1 MQPYSL
7 HHADSLDET
16 FSLLERYGDDDVHL
30 IAGGT
35 SLMLLMNLGLVEPAH
50 VISLRRIAELRGI
63 RPNNAGL
70 EVGALATHRQL
81 ELSPEIRG
89 YCPALSAAFGDVAT
103 VRIRNQGT
111 LGGNL
116 AHADPAQ
123 DPPPMLIALDAEV
136 TLASR
141 GAERRVPLDT
151 FFVDYL
157 TTVIQPGE
165 VLTTIHL
172 PALPSGTRAAYT
184 KFLPRTHD
192 DYATVS
198 VAATLWLDDE
208 GRCGVKRRPIPALP
222 KPRRWCWISSIHRMT
237 RAAPPH
243 TSVAWPA
250 YGRSAHCASFVTPPL
265 ELSND
270 CRTKSTAVVRRAGVP
285 RRRPAESDRRGA
297 LHRRRADAGHV
308 VAGLH
313 A

>member
-7 HHADSLDET
+7 HHADSLDEA

-63 RPNNAGL
+63 HPNNAGL

-89 YCPALSAAFGDVAT
+89 YCPALSATFGDVAT

-123 DPPPMLIALDAEV
+123 DPPPMLIALDGEV

-157 TTVIQPGE
+157 TTVMRPGE

-198 VAATLWLDDE
+198 VAARLRLDDE
-208 GRCGVKRRPIPALP
+208 GRCEDVRVALGGAAGTPLRARNVEDALRGETPTDTRVAEAAALVLDIVDPPDDARGSAAYKRRMARVWTERTL
-222 KPRRWCWISSIHRMT
+222 RQLRD
-237 RAAPPH
+237 A
-243 TSVAWPA
+243 
-250 YGRSAHCASFVTPPL
+250 SA
-265 ELSND
+265 
-270 CRTKSTAVVRRAGVP
+270 
-285 RRRPAESDRRGA
+285 GA
-297 LHRRRADAGHV
+297 QQ
-308 VAGLH
+308 
-313 A
+313 

>member
-1 MQPYSL
+1 MQPYAL
-7 HHADSLDET
+7 HHADSLDEA
-16 FSLLERYGDDDVHL
+16 FSLLERYADDDVHL

-136 TLASR
+136 TLASHD
-141 GAERRVPLDT
+141 AERRVPLDT

-157 TTVIQPGE
+157 TTVMRPGE

-198 VAATLWLDDE
+198 VAATLRLDDE
-208 GRCGVKRRPIPALP
+208 GRCEDVRVALGGAAGTPLRARNVEDALRGETPTDTRVAEAAALVLDIVDPPDDARGSAAYKRRMARVWTERTL
-222 KPRRWCWISSIHRMT
+222 RQLRD
-237 RAAPPH
+237 A
-243 TSVAWPA
+243 
-250 YGRSAHCASFVTPPL
+250 SA
-265 ELSND
+265 
-270 CRTKSTAVVRRAGVP
+270 
-285 RRRPAESDRRGA
+285 GA
-297 LHRRRADAGHV
+297 QQ
-308 VAGLH
+308 
-313 A
+313 